1 VYQVS
6 SNRSAT
12 FPSHLEGKITLLT
25 PLRAS
30 RLEGHPPLNAFLGVP
45 LFDQGFSNMIGMIGI
60 ANKAGGYSKD
70 DIDFIE
76 PFVVTCSNLIQAYNT
91 RKENKRLINTLEEKV
106 SERTLELSLANE
118 RLEAA
123 NKRVVA
129 ASAAQLT
136 HFACMSHE
144 IRYVLCALLQLFAR
158 IVELI
163 LTIVYGPKD
172 ALKLHNRLEQ
182 STSGDGLV
190 RQTEGSH
197 LNDHNEW

>member
-1 VYQVS
+1 M
-6 SNRSAT
+6 
-12 FPSHLEGKITLLT
+12 LTLL
-25 PLRAS
+25 

-60 ANKAGGYSKD
+60 ANKPGGYAQD

-91 RKENKRLINTLEEKV
+91 RQENKRLINTLEEKV
-106 SERTLELSLANE
+106 SERTQELSLTNE

-144 IRYVLCALLQLFAR
+144 IRYVFCQLLPLCCP
-158 IVELI
+158 LI
-163 LTIVYGPKD
+163 GNLT
-172 ALKLHNRLEQ
+172 
-182 STSGDGLV
+182 
-190 RQTEGSH
+190 
-197 LNDHNEW
+197 LNSRAKERR